1 MEWSKININDLT
13 DDLYS
18 AYYSLLCPARREKVD
33 NFKNTDDKK
42 RTVAGE
48 LLARRLIS
56 KQYGIDEK
64 EIRLLSCDG
73 KPYIDNLSA
82 FISIAHSGDYTV
94 CAVNNAPIGIDIEK
108 IRPINLGITKR
119 FTEAEQEYI
128 KNSDDFNLAF
138 FDIWTSKEA
147 YIKYSDKKILSYNE
161 IDTLTLPQKTEK
173 ILFDD
178 YIVKIIY

>member
-48 LLARRLIS
+48 LLARRLIA

-64 EIRLLSCDG
+64 EIKLLVLDG
-73 KPYIDNLSA
+73 KPYIENLSA

-94 CAVNNAPIGIDIEK
+94 CAINDTPIGIDIEK

-128 KNSDDFNLAF
+128 KSSCDNLLSLL
-138 FDIWTSKEA
+138 DVWTSKEA
-147 YIKYSDKKILSYNE
+147 YIKYSDKKISSYKNF
-161 IDTLTLPQKTEK
+161 DVLTLPQKTEK